1 MQPETSVDASG
12 APRAVDDLGR
22 RAVLEPLFDALQ
34 PESVLICWI
43 DQEPDGAAASVLVRG
58 ESTVASCSAEEL
70 EDAFGRGG
78 EPEVIWLRGHPSW
91 HSMRALA
98 ASIVRHVE
106 TRSQPPPV
114 LLFEGGP
121 SYAVALDG
129 IERAKEGVRLGLNA
143 LAERIDPDGTILWC
157 APGRGAG
164 AYLPSSVARSLDGWL
179 GSRRVLLDAL
189 NAEHERAIELATR
202 NLALFELL
210 DRSQHDANTVVR
222 SLRFRIGTRVVRLAR
237 SMLRREALFR
247 APRDILARKPV
258 VDQWRSRL
266 AREGRPRE
274 GERPHGAWR
283 VTYVLP
289 ELRLSG
295 GALVV
300 MQLVAELRALGLDA
314 RIVAAKDTRREV
326 FRWRRLV
333 QPKVYGSVNAM
344 MREMHDT
351 DILVATHW
359 TTARW
364 VRDLV
369 DAGRAQHAAYF
380 LQDYEVWFHPE
391 ADVQARARVK
401 QTYDLIPDKIVTS
414 EWLRSLLRQ
423 DGHDARKIPLGLDLG
438 FFYPR
443 PIECAP
449 SLVVLAMARP
459 RTPRRGFDSVVA
471 ALAQVHDAQPSV
483 EIVLFGED
491 LSGLTLPFPYR
502 AEGVVTDPDHM
513 ARLYSE
519 ARVHFDGSDF
529 QAFGLPGLEAMGCG
543 AVSVLTDVGG
553 VREFARD
560 QENCLLVAP
569 RDAQDAARAI
579 LELLTDDA
587 LHRRLREGAFETV
600 RKFSIQRAARDTVAA
615 LQAISTSTEL

>member
-1 MQPETSVDASG
+1 MQPETSVDASV

-22 RAVLEPLFDALQ
+22 RAILEPLLDALQ
-34 PESVLICWI
+34 PTSMLICWI
-43 DQEPDGAAASVLVRG
+43 DQKPGGATANVFSRRDV
-58 ESTVASCSAEEL
+58 TVASCRAEEL
-70 EDAFGRGG
+70 ADALDRSG
-78 EPEVIWLRGHPSW
+78 EPDVIWLRGHPSW
-91 HSMRALA
+91 HTMRALA
-98 ASIVRHVE
+98 AGIVDHVE

-114 LLFEGGP
+114 ILFEGGP
-121 SYAVALDG
+121 SYAVALDRV
-129 IERAKEGVRLGLNA
+129 ERAKEGVRLGLSD
-143 LAERIDPDGTILWC
+143 LAAKIDPEGTVLWC

-164 AYLPSSVARSLDGWL
+164 AYLSSSVARSLDSWL

-189 NAEHERAIELATR
+189 TAAHERGIELDTR

-210 DRSQHDANTVVR
+210 DRSQHDANAVVR
-222 SLRFRIGTRVVRLAR
+222 SLRFRIGTRVVRLGR
-237 SMLRREALFR
+237 SILRREALFR
-247 APRDILARKPV
+247 APRDILARKPI
-258 VDQWRSRL
+258 VDHWRSRL
-266 AREGRPRE
+266 ASDGLPRE
-274 GERPHGAWR
+274 RERAHDALR

-300 MQLVAELRALGLDA
+300 MQLVAELRSLGLDA
-314 RIVAAKDTRREV
+314 RIVAAKDSRREV

-333 QPKVYGSVNAM
+333 HPKVYGSVEAM
-344 MREMHDT
+344 MREMHDI

-369 DAGRAQHAAYF
+369 EAGRARHAAYF

-391 ADVQARARVK
+391 ADAQARARVK
-401 QTYDLIPDKIVTS
+401 QTYDLIADKIVTS
-414 EWLRSLLRQ
+414 EWLRDLLRQ

-443 PIECAP
+443 TMERAP
-449 SLVVLAMARP
+449 RPVVLAMARP

-471 ALAQVHDAQPSV
+471 ALAKVHVAQPSV
-483 EIVLFGED
+483 EIVLFGEHLGD
-491 LSGLTLPFPYR
+491 LTLPFPYR
-502 AEGVVTDPDHM
+502 AEGVVTDPEHM

-529 QAFGLPGLEAMGCG
+529 QAFGLPALEAMGCG

-569 RDAQDAARAI
+569 RDAGAAACAI

-587 LHRRLREGAFETV
+587 LHRRLREGAFGTV
-600 RKFSIQRAARDTVAA
+600 RRFSMQRAARDTVTA
-615 LQAISTSTEL
+615 LRAISTSTAR

>member
-1 MQPETSVDASG
+1 VQPETKVDASG
-12 APRAVDDLGR
+12 AMRAVDDLGR
-22 RAVLEPLFDALQ
+22 RAILGPLLDALQ

-43 DQEPDGAAASVLVRG
+43 DQEPGGEAANVLLR
-58 ESTVASCSAEEL
+58 SDATVASCRAEGL
-70 EDAFGRGG
+70 EDALDRGG
-78 EPEVIWLRGHPSW
+78 EPDVIWLRGHPSW
-91 HSMRALA
+91 HTMRVLA
-98 ASIVRHVE
+98 ASIVCHVE

-121 SYAVALDG
+121 SYAMALDG
-129 IERAKEGVRLGLNA
+129 VERAKEGVRLGLSA
-143 LAERIDPDGTILWC
+143 LAARIDPEGTVLWC

-189 NAEHERAIELATR
+189 TAVHERGIELATR

-210 DRSQHDANTVVR
+210 DRSQHDANAVVR
-222 SLRFRIGTRVVRLAR
+222 SVRFRIGTRVVRLGR
-237 SMLRREALFR
+237 SMLRREVLFR
-247 APRDILARKPV
+247 APRDILARKPI

-274 GERPHGAWR
+274 GERARDALR

-300 MQLVAELRALGLDA
+300 LQLVAELRELGLDA

-333 QPKVYGSVNAM
+333 HPKVYGSVNAM

-369 DAGRAQHAAYF
+369 DAGRARHAAYF

-414 EWLRSLLRQ
+414 EWLRGLLEQ

-443 PIECAP
+443 TMECAP
-449 SLVVLAMARP
+449 RGVVLAMARP
-459 RTPRRGFDSVVA
+459 RTPRRGFDTVVA
-471 ALAQVHDAQPSV
+471 ALAKVHDAQPSV
-483 EIVLFGED
+483 EIVLFGEH
-491 LSGLTLPFPYR
+491 LGGLTLPFPYR
-502 AEGVVTDPDHM
+502 AEGVVTDPEHM

-560 QENCLLVAP
+560 QENCVLVAP
-569 RDAQDAARAI
+569 RDAQAAARAI
-579 LELLTDDA
+579 LELLTDDG

-600 RKFSIQRAARDTVAA
+600 RQFSMQRAARDTVAA